1 MVVGAVRTG
10 QGIGWHA
17 HDDRLF
23 SESCG
28 CSLPAT
34 PLVNYGLSTV
44 ICAPKPLS
52 QEFGLGLGAQAG
64 ERRLTD
70 VLREA
75 GSAWCTVKA

>member
-34 PLVNYGLSTV
+34 PLVNYGLS
-44 ICAPKPLS
+44 
-52 QEFGLGLGAQAG
+52 
-64 ERRLTD
+64 R
-70 VLREA
+70 
-75 GSAWCTVKA
+75 